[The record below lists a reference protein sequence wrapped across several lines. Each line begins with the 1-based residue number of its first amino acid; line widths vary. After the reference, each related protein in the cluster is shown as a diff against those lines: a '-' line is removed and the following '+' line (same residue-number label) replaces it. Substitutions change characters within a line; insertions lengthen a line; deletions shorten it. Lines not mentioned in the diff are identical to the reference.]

1 MVGRRLCRPASKDT
15 HMAKDKKTKSAPK
28 PAAAAKAPGK
38 NDTVIALLKR
48 EGGASLA
55 DITEATG
62 WQPHSARAVLTGFRK
77 KGYAIE
83 KAKTDGV
90 TRWSITGE
98 PAA

>member
-1 MVGRRLCRPASKDT
+1 
-15 HMAKDKKTKSAPK
+15 MAKDKKTKFA
-28 PAAAAKAPGK
+28 PAAAAKIPGK

-55 DITEATG
+55 EITTATG

-90 TRWSITGE
+90 TRWSITAE

>member
-1 MVGRRLCRPASKDT
+1 
-15 HMAKDKKTKSAPK
+15 MAKDKKTKSAPK

-55 DITEATG
+55 EVTGATG

-77 KGYAIE
+77 KGYAIHRT
-83 KAKTDGV
+83 KTDGV
-90 TRWSITGE
+90 TCWSITAD